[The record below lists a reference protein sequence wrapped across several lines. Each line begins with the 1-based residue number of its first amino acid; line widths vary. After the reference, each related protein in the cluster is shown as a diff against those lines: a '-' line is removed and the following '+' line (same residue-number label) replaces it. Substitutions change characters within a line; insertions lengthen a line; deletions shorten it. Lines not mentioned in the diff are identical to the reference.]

1 MYKRFLSI
9 LILFLG
15 VAFFAGSINA
25 QNLKVNKG
33 KKATAKQKTVFK
45 DRLWYGGSMV
55 LNYYNQNYYSAFTL
69 GVTPMVGYK
78 VFGEFS
84 VGPRLGLTFT
94 NYRENLGSK
103 VDKLALFETS
113 EGIFAR
119 YKFLKVVFAHAEF
132 NLTQSQYPSNQLSP
146 TGGLQ
151 KISINSQ
158 NAYAGLGYN
167 SGMGDFGSEIY
178 ILYNF
183 LADDNIVTQP
193 FEIRFG
199 LTYKF

>member
-1 MYKRFLSI
+1 LGRLLQIIEKILVQRLTSWLCLKR
-9 LILFLG
+9 
-15 VAFFAGSINA
+15 
-25 QNLKVNKG
+25 QKV
-33 KKATAKQKTVFK
+33 
-45 DRLWYGGSMV
+45 
-55 LNYYNQNYYSAFTL
+55 
-69 GVTPMVGYK
+69 
-78 VFGEFS
+78 
-84 VGPRLGLTFT
+84 
-94 NYRENLGSK
+94 
-103 VDKLALFETS
+103 
-113 EGIFAR
+113 FAR

-132 NLTQSQYPSNQLSP
+132 NLTQSQKPSIQLSP

-178 ILYNF
+178 VLYNF
-183 LADDNIVTQP
+183 LADDNIVAQK

>member
-1 MYKRFLSI
+1 MYKRFFSI
-9 LILFLG
+9 LILCSGFILLS
-15 VAFFAGSINA
+15 FSTNA

-33 KKATAKQKTVFK
+33 KKVTAKQKTTFK
-45 DRLWYGGSMV
+45 DRLWYGGSFV

-69 GVTPMVGYK
+69 GITPMVGYK

-94 NYRENLGSK
+94 NYRENIGSK

-113 EGIFAR
+113 EGLFAR

-132 NLTQSQYPSNQLSP
+132 NFTQSQYPSNQLTP